1 MSIRGRELYIPARLT
16 RSSFAAHVLF
26 TQMVG
31 LLVSIRLARFEVN
44 HSVTDRPIQNVMSGE
59 L

>member
-16 RSSFAAHVLF
+16 RISFAAHASLI
-26 TQMVG
+26 QMVG
-31 LLVSIRLARFEVN
+31 LLDHVTRWCSGGML
-44 HSVTDRPIQNVMSGE
+44 VTDRPTQKVMSGE